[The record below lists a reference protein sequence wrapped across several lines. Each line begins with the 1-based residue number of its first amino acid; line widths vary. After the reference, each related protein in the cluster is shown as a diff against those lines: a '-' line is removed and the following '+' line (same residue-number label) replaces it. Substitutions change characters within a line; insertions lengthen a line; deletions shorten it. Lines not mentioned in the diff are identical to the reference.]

1 VTGVASPLDAATVTR
16 AAQAAAAA
24 LAERAGVEVR
34 TLSGTDELARA
45 AQLFTEL
52 WASPFSDQILRAL
65 DISGN
70 YVAGAFDVA
79 GTLVAA
85 SAGFA
90 AISDEPE
97 IHSHVTGVALSHRRS
112 GLGLVLKFHQRSWAL
127 ERGIGLITWT
137 FDPLI
142 KRNANFNLARLGAT
156 ADEYRENVYGD
167 MDDALNSRDESDRLW
182 VSWRLAE
189 PEVEAAAA
197 GQSRHVPTPAGD
209 LERLKPSPDGTPL
222 TLTASEPAGQ
232 AFTCQVPDDIE
243 SLRRKDPETA
253 SAWRLALR
261 DVLGE
266 ALASGG
272 RILGVNTDGNY
283 VVVPEVGGP

>member
-1 VTGVASPLDAATVTR
+1 VTR
-16 AAQAAAAA
+16 AASDLDAAIVTRAVAAASA
-24 LAERAGVEVR
+24 LAGRAGVEVR

-45 AQLFTEL
+45 AQLFTDL

-112 GLGLVLKFHQRSWAL
+112 GLGLVMKFHQRGWAL
-127 ERGIGLITWT
+127 ERGIGVITWT

-156 ADEYRENVYGD
+156 AHEYRENVYGD
-167 MDDALNSRDESDRLW
+167 MDDALNGRDESDRLW

-197 GQSRHVPTPAGD
+197 GQPRRVATPAGA
-209 LERLKPSPDGTPL
+209 LERLKPSPDGAPIT
-222 TLTASEPAGQ
+222 TMSDSADQ
-232 AFTCQVPDDIE
+232 AFICQVPDDIE
-243 SLRRKDPETA
+243 LLRRSDPETA

-266 ALASGG
+266 ALASGC
-272 RILGVNTDGNY
+272 RILGLNADGNY
-283 VVVPEVGGP
+283 VVVPQVAGP